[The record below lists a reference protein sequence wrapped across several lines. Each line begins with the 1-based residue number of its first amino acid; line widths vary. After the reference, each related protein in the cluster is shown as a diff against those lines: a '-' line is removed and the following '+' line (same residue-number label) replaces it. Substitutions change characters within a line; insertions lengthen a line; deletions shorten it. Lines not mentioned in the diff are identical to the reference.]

1 MKNVEGNSFI
11 LILPAHSDAPRSVCV
26 ALQLNGGFC
35 PSSKFIARSSGQ
47 LPRPSC
53 KTGKSA
59 TNARI
64 ILFNNSFISD
74 TIWGVF
80 FLLRHTPL
88 YDVLKEKIWPL
99 FRFQFLPI
107 ISSLQ
112 FSLIKKA
119 QLQIW
124 IKKATV
130 EITREH
136 NVAILDTKVYLYYD
150 FLQAKVWVGTCETC
164 LGINQ
169 RLGKVTPKT
178 VRSCWRF
185 LTGMINEV
193 QLCLTPQ
200 QSHV

>member
-35 PSSKFIARSSGQ
+35 PSIKFIARSSGQ

-53 KTGKSA
+53 KTDKSA

-136 NVAILDTKVYLYYD
+136 NVLGTKVYLYYD
-150 FLQAKVWVGTCETC
+150 FLQAKLWVGTCETC

-185 LTGMINEV
+185 LIGMINEV

>member
-11 LILPAHSDAPRSVCV
+11 LILPAHSAALRFVCV
-26 ALQLNGGFC
+26 ALQLNCGFC
-35 PSSKFIARSSGQ
+35 PSIKFIARSSGR

-64 ILFNNSFISD
+64 ILFNNSFISG

-99 FRFQFLPI
+99 FRLQFLPI

-136 NVAILDTKVYLYYD
+136 NVAILGTKVYYD
-150 FLQAKVWVGTCETC
+150 FLQAKLWVGTCETC
-164 LGINQ
+164 LEINQ
-169 RLGKVTPKT
+169 RLGKVTPKI

-185 LTGMINEV
+185 LIGMINEV
-193 QLCLTPQ
+193 QLCLTPL